1 MNRCLWNVLADV
13 GTINVPDSLV
23 GRRNAMGDRYRKAT
37 QTCRVSRKKDFIP
50 AVSSVIKNGWTKP
63 KDLPDGPSAT
73 IELKVLGKLE
83 VVTKDTYGGC
93 FGGRNPT
100 GVAVVVMNIDRL
112 IKKTIIRRDNKG
124 CSAHR

>member
-1 MNRCLWNVLADV
+1 
-13 GTINVPDSLV
+13 
-23 GRRNAMGDRYRKAT
+23 MGDRYRKTT
-37 QTCRVSRKKDFIP
+37 QTCRISRKKDVIP

-63 KDLPDGPSAT
+63 KDLPDGPLAT

-83 VVTKDTYGGC
+83 VVPNDPYGGC

-100 GVAVVVMNIDRL
+100 GVAVVVLDIDRL
-112 IKKTIIRRDNKG
+112 IKKTIIRRDNKV